1 MATNGKMNI
10 NCPEPK
16 SEKIV
21 SKPAS
26 DKYRENWDM
35 IFSKKDKENND
46 NIQEVSNTNTWRS
59 YSI

>member
-1 MATNGKMNI
+1 MVDGKMHL

-26 DKYRENWDM
+26 DKYRNNWET
-35 IFSKKDKENND
+35 IFGKKDKEKSND
-46 NIQEVSNTNTWRS
+46 NIQEISNN
-59 YSI
+59 